1 MKNIPTF
8 IKAKNPDTNKYSI
21 PKIII
26 QTYKNDYIHER
37 VYQNIINFLNL
48 NPDHDYYLI
57 TDEIGIDLIKK
68 NFDKE
73 VFDAFDKLHIGAAKG
88 DFLRYIAI
96 YIYGGIYIDLD
107 SSIGKNLNRYIDYNM
122 DHYIIYDQG
131 KNIMNTPIIS
141 KPKNPIIL
149 NIIKEVVKRVNNYEY
164 NIFLATGPSVMTDVI
179 YKDITNKDIFYVSQK
194 TSSIERGEL
203 WHENQNYKN
212 GKIFHRSHFEGCS
225 GSNGCIQF
233 RMHNY
238 SSDLLYPDNDK
249 YKATFNSPTPFLY
262 KYIYIGNSEIST
274 KIVKLN
280 KLYESNTKLVFI
292 KDNKHEFSYEFKDY
306 ELIIKRIDIDQGWKH
321 DLIVYL

>member
-8 IKAKNPDTNKYSI
+8 IKAKNLDTNKYSI

-57 TDEIGIDLIKK
+57 TDEIGIELIKK

-107 SSIGKNLNRYIDYNM
+107 SSILKNLNRYIDYNI
-122 DHYIIYDQG
+122 DHYIIYDQA

-149 NIIKEVVKRVNNYEY
+149 NVIKEVVKRVNNYES

-194 TSSIERGEL
+194 TSSTERGEL

-212 GKIFHRSHFEGCS
+212 GKIVHRCHLEGCS
-225 GSNGCIQF
+225 GSNGCIKF
-233 RMHNY
+233 IMHNY
-238 SSDLLYPDNDK
+238 TSDLLYPDNDK

-262 KYIYIGNSEIST
+262 KYIYIGNSETST

-280 KLYESNTKLVFI
+280 KLYDSNTKLVFI

-306 ELIIKRIDIDQGWKH
+306 ELIINRIDIDRGWKH

>member
-8 IKAKNPDTNKYSI
+8 IKSKNPDINKYSI

-37 VYQNIINFLNL
+37 VYDNIINFLNL

-73 VFDAFDKLHIGAAKG
+73 VFNAFDKLHIGAAKG
-88 DFLRYIAI
+88 DFLRLIAI

-107 SSIGKNLNRYIDYNM
+107 SSIGKNLNWYIDYNM

-164 NIFLATGPSVMTDVI
+164 NIFLATGPSVVTDVI
-179 YKDITNKDIFYVSQK
+179 YKDITNKDIFYVTK
-194 TSSIERGEL
+194 NISSTERGKL

-212 GKIFHRSHFEGCS
+212 GKIVHRSWS
-225 GSNGCIQF
+225 DRCIQF
-233 RMHNY
+233 KMDNY
-238 SSDLLYPDNDK
+238 TSDLLYPDNDR
-249 YKATFNSPTPFLY
+249 YKTTFNSPTPFLY
-262 KYIYIGNSEIST
+262 KYIYIGNSETST

-280 KLYESNTKLVFI
+280 KLYDSNTKLVFI

-306 ELIIKRIDIDQGWKH
+306 ELIIKRLHIDGGWKH